1 MNPNSCYLSYSRKT
15 PPKWKDMKLIKLCFF
30 EFVHLCFFDKNRLL
44 FSIFDISSIL
54 LICVRK
60 CQIGDVRKGLVVKT
74 EIAKNMHKNHYMAK
88 CHFFY
93 YGKRSNGKK
102 SNSHLEKL
110 FSWQIQTI
118 IATKYYF
125 LISPTESTYLVV
137 KFLSAMQRK
146 FSWHSFVGG
155 RRKKNMVCVFVLGI
169 FSNFQAIQ
177 HKAELVVCGLL
188 PPLVHLR
195 IITLRHKQ
203 KVILNY

>member
-30 EFVHLCFFDKNRLL
+30 AFVHLCFFDKNRLL

-102 SNSHLEKL
+102 
-110 FSWQIQTI
+110 
-118 IATKYYF
+118 KYQFANVNFCAIWY
-125 LISPTESTYLVV
+125 
-137 KFLSAMQRK
+137 
-146 FSWHSFVGG
+146 
-155 RRKKNMVCVFVLGI
+155 GI
-169 FSNFQAIQ
+169 FLPF
-177 HKAELVVCGLL
+177 EL
-188 PPLVHLR
+188 PLAMFISFYVAYNVPAD
-195 IITLRHKQ
+195 RH
-203 KVILNY
+203 NYIW